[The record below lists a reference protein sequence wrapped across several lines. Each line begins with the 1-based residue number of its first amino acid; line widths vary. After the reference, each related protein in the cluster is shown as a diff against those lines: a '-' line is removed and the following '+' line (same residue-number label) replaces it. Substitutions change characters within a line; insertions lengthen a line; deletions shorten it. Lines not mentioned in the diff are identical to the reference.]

1 MNDRF
6 YTIKIRR
13 YKKGAYGK
21 TIYGSPFKFEAIAFA
36 NGYQAALRDIAHTGI
51 YVSVH
56 DSHGRRVHD
65 ASSLYS

>member
-1 MNDRF
+1 MSDRY

-21 TIYGSPFKFEAIAFA
+21 TTYGSPFKFEAIAFA
-36 NGYQAALRDIAHTGI
+36 NGYQAAIRDISGKSI
-51 YVSVH
+51 FVSVH
-56 DSHGRRVHD
+56 DSQGRRVHD